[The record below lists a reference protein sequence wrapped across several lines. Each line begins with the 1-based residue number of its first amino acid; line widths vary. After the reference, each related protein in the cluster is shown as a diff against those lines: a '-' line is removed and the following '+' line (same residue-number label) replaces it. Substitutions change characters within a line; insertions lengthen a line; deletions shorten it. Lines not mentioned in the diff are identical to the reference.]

1 MARIERAECK
11 ACGAPLPTTARRGR
25 IICEYCGAQYF
36 ADGSFKESGEHEPVV
51 QPLPKPT
58 PTAPASVSIGP
69 PIIERKRSP
78 VTVAFIGIG
87 FFLLIVLMIRLLSG
101 NSSTSA
107 TSRNRTTPMP
117 KMATNLPVSM
127 KAGQKIA
134 YRGWELGVNSSFST
148 YRNKLHFE
156 MELNNWAE
164 TDKVFRFQA
173 QDIVVYDDLGNVYPM
188 EDGSCSPAALYPNLQ
203 ITVSP
208 RRTVN
213 LKSSGSW
220 CGNSPTIPTF
230 SGVIPVTAKKLYIK
244 LDGFDV
250 FDGLIIVFDL

>member
-11 ACGAPLPTTARRGR
+11 ACGASLPTTARRGR
-25 IICEYCGAQYF
+25 VICEYCGAQYF
-36 ADGSFKESGEHEPVV
+36 TDGSFKESGEHGPVV
-51 QPLPKPT
+51 QPLPKPA
-58 PTAPASVSIGP
+58 PTGSAPALVAP
-69 PIIERKRSP
+69 PFRERKRSP
-78 VTVAFIGIG
+78 VVAAFIGFG

-101 NSSTSA
+101 KSSVSG
-107 TSRNRTTPMP
+107 TSRNRSTPMP
-117 KMATNLPVSM
+117 KMVASLPVSM

-134 YRGWELGVNSSFST
+134 YKGWELGIDSSFST
-148 YRNKLHFE
+148 YRNDLHFE
-156 MELNNWAE
+156 MEIENWAE
-164 TDKVFRFQA
+164 TDKIFRFQA

>member
-58 PTAPASVSIGP
+58 LTAPSPAPVTP
-69 PIIERKRSP
+69 PIRRRKQSS
-78 VTVAFIGIG
+78 VAAAIIG
-87 FFLLIVLMIRLLSG
+87 FGAFLLIVLMIRLLSG
-101 NSSTSA
+101 NSSTSE
-107 TSRNRTTPMP
+107 TSRNRGTPIP
-117 KMATNLPVSM
+117 KMVASLPLSM

-134 YRGWELGVNSSFST
+134 YKGWELGVNSSFST

-156 MELNNWAE
+156 MEIKNWAE

-173 QDIVVYDDLGNVYPM
+173 QDIVVYDDLGNIYPM
-188 EDGSCSPAALYPNLQ
+188 EEGSCSPAALYSNLQ

-208 RRTVN
+208 RRN
-213 LKSSGSW
+213 ISLKSSSSW
-220 CGNSPTIPTF
+220 CKNSPSIPAF
-230 SGVIPVTAKKLYIK
+230 SGVIPVNAKKLYIK
-244 LDGFDV
+244 LERFDV